1 MTAAIASTPVTRR
14 GRKHQSLIPSLEEI
28 FVEGV
33 FFKLDRVGS
42 LSRQQSKMVEKSF
55 NPKSLQ
61 HSETSVSTFLS
72 TTNTTPCA
80 SPLCSAPNSWRS
92 TDTPSF
98 ILHQPL
104 LVSDPDQNG
113 ESDMVPDEAEKL
125 GQVMT
130 RSRKL
135 PGTWYFSSNHVMV
148 NQERTHRVM
157 APLTRLSELDAI
169 AREHAAALAVAGRLF
184 HSNPVELHA
193 KFNQHHFSRRMG
205 ENVACGANIREIHQQ
220 MMKVPTDKHN
230 ILHRRYTHFGMGTAP
245 GVDGKLYLCQVF
257 RG

>member
-1 MTAAIASTPVTRR
+1 MTAVVASTPVTRR

-42 LSRQQSKMVEKSF
+42 LSRQQSKMVKSS

-104 LVSDPDQNG
+104 MVSDPDQNG
-113 ESDMVPDEAEKL
+113 ESDVVPDEAEKL

-148 NQERTHRVM
+148 NQERTQRVM
-157 APLTRLSELDAI
+157 RPLCKFLTRSGEL
-169 AREHAAALAVAGRLF
+169 LFQTSVKVAF
-184 HSNPVELHA
+184 A
-193 KFNQHHFSRRMG
+193 
-205 ENVACGANIREIHQQ
+205 
-220 MMKVPTDKHN
+220 
-230 ILHRRYTHFGMGTAP
+230 
-245 GVDGKLYLCQVF
+245 
-257 RG
+257 